1 MSIKKSNPD
10 ALCHVRVEIAMLE
23 KLRGHPN
30 ILFLHDHFEDEEY
43 VHVVLDLCE
52 GGDLCEF
59 VRGKGRLSE
68 LESAQAMATILRAVL
83 LCLGETVAMESS
95 SLQIL
100 VLLQTCRRGDLSLR
114 WKGPHGTL
122 LPRFLQVAMTRKQTY
137 GA

>member
-10 ALCHVRVEIAMLE
+10 ALRHVRVEIAMLE

-59 VRGKGRLSE
+59 VRGG
-68 LESAQAMATILRAVL
+68 V
-83 LCLGETVAMESS
+83 VFPSS
-95 SLQIL
+95 SLHRL
-100 VLLQTCRRGDLSLR
+100 
-114 WKGPHGTL
+114 
-122 LPRFLQVAMTRKQTY
+122 
-137 GA
+137 

>member
-1 MSIKKSNPD
+1 
-10 ALCHVRVEIAMLE
+10 MLE

-68 LESAQAMATILRAVL
+68 LQSAQAMATILRAFVL
-83 LCLGETVAMESS
+83 
-95 SLQIL
+95 
-100 VLLQTCRRGDLSLR
+100 
-114 WKGPHGTL
+114 
-122 LPRFLQVAMTRKQTY
+122 
-137 GA
+137 